1 MGWGGFQIQRTALSK
16 ESSGELEGLF
26 HRVTKLGLWKELR
39 KGVGPSTVLHADF
52 LEE

>member
-1 MGWGGFQIQRTALSK
+1 MGWASRSKALSK

-26 HRVTKLGLWKELR
+26 HRVTKLGLWEELR